1 MNKKILI
8 LGLFLTLIAVFF
20 LFDLQQYLSL
30 DYIKSQQTAF
40 QQYYAENT
48 FLTLLI
54 FFVSYVAITAL
65 SLPGAAI
72 MTILAGALFG
82 LVTGTIMVSFAS
94 TLGATLAFLATRYL
108 FQDTMESRYPD
119 KIKSVNEGI
128 AKEGA
133 FYLFAMRLVPLFPF
147 FLVNIVMGLT
157 KLPVLTFAWVSQVGM
172 LAGTIAYVFAGTQLA
187 KIDSLSGILSP
198 GLIFA
203 FAVLGLFPLIARK
216 VMDKLRANKVYAE
229 FGKPEKF
236 DNNLI
241 VIGAG
246 AGGLVSSYIAAAV
259 KAKVTLIEKHKMGGD
274 CLNTGCVPSK
284 AIIRTA
290 KLLSE
295 AQHSTKYGIEKMEAE
310 VDFKSVM
317 KRVHEVIRKIEPHD
331 SVERYTEL
339 GVNVIQGEAQII
351 DPFRVEVNG
360 EVLTTRNIIVA
371 TGAKPFVPNIPG
383 LDSVDYLTSN
393 TLWNIDELPERFIVL
408 GGGPIGAELTQAFAR
423 LGSKVT
429 LVEREDRILIRE
441 DEDVSA
447 LVLESFN
454 EDKVQV
460 LTQHNAV
467 EVVQRDGQ
475 DVLICEHN
483 AETVELPFDKI
494 LIAIGRT
501 ANVTGFGLE
510 ELGVEINPNGTI
522 TANQF
527 LETNYPNIHV
537 VGDVTGPYQF
547 THTAAHMAWFASVN
561 ALFGFAKRFKVDYR
575 VIPWASFT
583 DPEVSRVGLN
593 EQEAIEQGI
602 PYEVTRYGIDDL
614 DRAIADSADH
624 GFVKVLTPPGKDT
637 ILGVTIVG
645 KDSSSLIAEFVLAM
659 KYKLG
664 LNKILG
670 TMHIYPTM
678 AEANKYVAGEWKRAN
693 APEKLLVWVEKF
705 HTWRRG

>member
-1 MNKKILI
+1 MNKKIIIVALI
-8 LGLFLTLIAVFF
+8 VSIIAAFF
-20 LFDLQQYLSL
+20 LFDLKQYLSL
-30 DYIKSQQTAF
+30 DYIKSQQSAF
-40 QQYYAENT
+40 QAFYADNT

-54 FFVSYVAITAL
+54 FFVTYVVIAAL

-72 MTILAGALFG
+72 MTILAGTLFG

-108 FQDTMESRYPD
+108 LQDTMESRYTE
-119 KIKSVNEGI
+119 KLKSVNAGI
-128 AKEGA
+128 EKEGP
-133 FYLFAMRLVPLFPF
+133 FYLFAMRLVPIFPF
-147 FLVNIVMGLT
+147 FLINIVMGLT
-157 KLPVLTFAWVSQVGM
+157 KIPTLTFALVSQVGM

-203 FAVLGLFPLIARK
+203 FAVLGLFPLAARK
-216 VMDKLRANKVYAE
+216 VMDKLRANKVYANID
-229 FGKPEKF
+229 KPEKF

-295 AQHSTKYGIEKMEAE
+295 AQHAPQYGIEKMDAE

-317 KRVHEVIRKIEPHD
+317 NRVHNVIRKIEPHD

-339 GVNVIQGEAQII
+339 GVNVIQGEAKII
-351 DPFRVEVNG
+351 DPYRVEVNG
-360 EVLTTRNIIVA
+360 EVLTTRNIIIG
-371 TGAKPFVPNIPG
+371 TGARPFVPNIPG
-383 LDSVDYLTSN
+383 LESVDYLTSD
-393 TLWNIDELPERFIVL
+393 TLWDLEELPEKFIVL

-423 LGSKVT
+423 LGSNVT
-429 LVEREDRILIRE
+429 MIEREERILIRE
-441 DEDVSA
+441 DEDVSE

-460 LTQHNAV
+460 LTQHDAV
-467 EVVQRDGQ
+467 EVVQKDGQ
-475 DVLICEHN
+475 DILLCKHN
-483 AETVELPFDKI
+483 DEIVEVPFDKL
-494 LIAIGRT
+494 LIAIGRK
-501 ANVTGFGLE
+501 ANISGFGLE
-510 ELGVEINPNGTI
+510 ELGVEINKNGTI

-575 VIPWASFT
+575 VIPWATFT

-593 EQEAIEQGI
+593 EQEAKEKGIE
-602 PYEVTRYGIDDL
+602 YEVTTYGIDDL

-670 TMHIYPTM
+670 TIHIYPTM
-678 AEANKYVAGEWKRAN
+678 AEANKYVAGDWKRKN

>member
-1 MNKKILI
+1 MNKKIIIVALI
-8 LGLFLTLIAVFF
+8 VSIIAAFF
-20 LFDLQQYLSL
+20 LFDLKQYLSL
-30 DYIKSQQTAF
+30 DYIKSQQSAF
-40 QQYYAENT
+40 QAFYADNT

-54 FFVSYVAITAL
+54 FFVTYVVIAAL

-72 MTILAGALFG
+72 MTILAGTLFG

-108 FQDTMESRYPD
+108 LQDTMESRYTE
-119 KIKSVNEGI
+119 KLKSVNAGI
-128 AKEGA
+128 EKEGP
-133 FYLFAMRLVPLFPF
+133 FYLFAMRLVPIFPF
-147 FLVNIVMGLT
+147 FLINIVMGLT
-157 KLPVLTFAWVSQVGM
+157 KIPTLTFALVSQVGM

-203 FAVLGLFPLIARK
+203 FAVLGLFPLAARK
-216 VMDKLRANKVYAE
+216 VMDKLRANKVYANID
-229 FGKPEKF
+229 KPEKF

-295 AQHSTKYGIEKMEAE
+295 AQHAPQYGIEKMDAE

-317 KRVHEVIRKIEPHD
+317 NRVHNVIRKIEPHD

-339 GVNVIQGEAQII
+339 GVNVIQGEAKII
-351 DPFRVEVNG
+351 DPYRVEVNG
-360 EVLTTRNIIVA
+360 EVLTTRNIIIG
-371 TGAKPFVPNIPG
+371 TGARPFVPNIPG
-383 LDSVDYLTSN
+383 LESVDYLTSD
-393 TLWNIDELPERFIVL
+393 TLWDLEELPERFIVL

-423 LGSKVT
+423 LGSNVT
-429 LVEREDRILIRE
+429 MIEREERILIRE
-441 DEDVSA
+441 DEDVSE

-460 LTQHNAV
+460 LTQHDAV
-467 EVVQRDGQ
+467 EVIQKDGQ
-475 DVLICEHN
+475 DILLCKHN
-483 AETVELPFDKI
+483 DEIVEVPFDKL
-494 LIAIGRT
+494 LIAIGRK
-501 ANVTGFGLE
+501 ANITGFGLE
-510 ELGVEINPNGTI
+510 ELGVEINKNGTI

-575 VIPWASFT
+575 VIPWATFT

-593 EQEAIEQGI
+593 EQEAKEKGIE
-602 PYEVTRYGIDDL
+602 YEVTTYGIDDL

-670 TMHIYPTM
+670 TIHIYPTM
-678 AEANKYVAGEWKRAN
+678 AEANKYVAGDWKRKN

>member
-1 MNKKILI
+1 MNKKLLIAGLI
-8 LGLFLTLIAVFF
+8 LSLFIAFF
-20 LFDLQQYLSL
+20 LFDLQQYFSL
-30 DYIKSQQTAF
+30 AYIKSQQSAF
-40 QQYYAENT
+40 QQFYSENT
-48 FLTLLI
+48 LLTLLI
-54 FFVSYVAITAL
+54 FFVSYVAIAAL

-72 MTILAGALFG
+72 MTILAGTLFG
-82 LVTGTIMVSFAS
+82 LVVGTIMVSFAS

-108 FQDTMESRYPD
+108 LRDTMESRYPE
-119 KIKSVNEGI
+119 KIKAVNEGI
-128 AKEGA
+128 KKEGA
-133 FYLFAMRLVPLFPF
+133 FYLFALRLVPLFPF
-147 FLVNIVMGLT
+147 FLINIVMGLT
-157 KLPVLTFAWVSQVGM
+157 KLPVLTFALVSQVGM
-172 LAGTIAYVFAGTQLA
+172 LLGTIAYVFAGTQLA

-203 FAVLGLFPLIARK
+203 FAVLGLFPLVARK
-216 VMDKLRANKVYAE
+216 IMDKLRANKVYANYD
-229 FGKPEKF
+229 KPKKF

-295 AQHSTKYGIEKMEAE
+295 AQHAPRYGIEKMEAD
-310 VDFKSVM
+310 VNFKSVM
-317 KRVHEVIRKIEPHD
+317 KRVHDVIGKIEPHD
-331 SVERYTEL
+331 SVKRYTDL
-339 GVNVIQGEAQII
+339 GVNVIQGEAKIL

-371 TGAKPFVPNIPG
+371 TGARPFVPPIPG
-383 LDSVDYLTSN
+383 LDSVDYLTSD
-393 TLWNIDELPERFIVL
+393 TLWDIDELPEKFIVL
-408 GGGPIGAELTQAFAR
+408 GGGPIGSELTQAFAR
-423 LGSKVT
+423 LGSQVT
-429 LVEREDRILIRE
+429 LVEREERILSRE
-441 DEDVSA
+441 DSDVSE
-447 LVLESFN
+447 LMLKSFN
-454 EDKVQV
+454 EDKIQV
-460 LTQHNAV
+460 LTQHDAV
-467 EVVQRDGQ
+467 EVIQRDGQ
-475 DVLICEHN
+475 DVLVCKHN
-483 AETVELPFDKI
+483 DKTVELPFDKL
-494 LIAIGRT
+494 LIAIGRK

-510 ELGVEINPNGTI
+510 QLGVETNPNGTI
-522 TANQF
+522 SANDF

-575 VIPWASFT
+575 VIPWATFT

-593 EQEAIEQGI
+593 ETEAKEQGI
-602 PYEVTRYGIDDL
+602 PYEVTRYGFDDL
-614 DRAIADSADH
+614 DRAIADSAEQ
-624 GFVKVLTPPGKDT
+624 GFVKVLTQPGKDT
-637 ILGVTIVG
+637 ILGATIVG
-645 KDSSSLIAEFVLAM
+645 KNSSSLITEFVLAM

-670 TMHIYPTM
+670 TIHIYPTM
-678 AEANKYVAGEWKRAN
+678 SEANKYVAGNWKRKN
-693 APEKLLVWVEKF
+693 APEKLLIWIEKF

>member
-8 LGLFLTLIAVFF
+8 VALFISLIVAFF
-20 LFDLQQYLSL
+20 LFDLQQYFSL
-30 DYIKSQQTAF
+30 DYIKLQQTAF
-40 QQYYAENT
+40 QQYYAEHT
-48 FLTLLI
+48 LLTLLV
-54 FFVSYVAITAL
+54 FFVSYVVITAL

-72 MTILAGALFG
+72 MTILAGTLFG

-108 FQDTMESRYPD
+108 LRDTMESRYPE
-119 KIKSVNEGI
+119 KLKSVNEGI
-128 AKEGA
+128 KKEGA

-157 KLPVLTFAWVSQVGM
+157 KLPVLTFAWVSQIGM
-172 LAGTIAYVFAGTQLA
+172 LSGTIAYVFAGTQLA

-203 FAVLGLFPLIARK
+203 FIILGLFPLAARK
-216 VMDKLRANKVYAE
+216 VMDKLRANKVYAN

-295 AQHSTKYGIEKMEAE
+295 AKHARQYGIEKMEAE

-317 KRVHEVIRKIEPHD
+317 NRVHEVIRKIEPHD
-331 SVERYTEL
+331 SVERYTDL
-339 GVNVIQGEAQII
+339 GVNVIQGEATII
-351 DPFRVEVNG
+351 DPYRVEVNG

-371 TGAKPFVPNIPG
+371 TGAKPFVPEIPG
-383 LDSVDYLTSN
+383 LESVAYLTSD
-393 TLWNIDELPERFIVL
+393 TLWEIEELPEKLIVL
-408 GGGPIGAELTQAFAR
+408 GGGPIGSELCQAFAR
-423 LGSKVT
+423 LGSQVT
-429 LVEREDRILIRE
+429 LVESADRILNRE
-441 DEDVSA
+441 DEEVST
-447 LVLESFN
+447 LVMENFIADN
-454 EDKVQV
+454 VKV
-460 LTQHNAV
+460 LTQHLAV
-467 EVVQRDGQ
+467 EVIQKDGK
-475 DVLICEHN
+475 DLLICIHDN
-483 AETVELPFDKI
+483 ETVEITFDK
-494 LIAIGRT
+494 LLLAIGRK

-510 ELGVEINPNGTI
+510 ELDVEINPNGTI

-547 THTAAHMAWFASVN
+547 THTASHMAWFASVN

-575 VIPWASFT
+575 VIPWATFT

-593 EQEAIEQGI
+593 EQEATEQGI
-602 PYEVTRYGIDDL
+602 PYEVTRYGLDDL
-614 DRAIADSADH
+614 DRAIADSSDQ
-624 GFVKVLTPPGKDT
+624 GFVKVLTQPGKDT
-637 ILGVTIVG
+637 ILGATIVG

-670 TMHIYPTM
+670 TIHIYPTM
-678 AEANKYVAGEWKRAN
+678 SEANKYVAGEWKRKN

-705 HTWRRG
+705 HTWRRS

>member
-8 LGLFLTLIAVFF
+8 FGLFLTLIAAFF

-54 FFVSYVAITAL
+54 FFVSYVAIAAL

-72 MTILAGALFG
+72 MTILAGTLFG

-128 AKEGA
+128 EKEGA

-157 KLPVLTFAWVSQVGM
+157 KLPVLTFALVSQVGM
-172 LAGTIAYVFAGTQLA
+172 LAGTIAFVFAGTQLA

-216 VMDKLRANKVYAE
+216 VMDKLRANKVYAD

-360 EVLTTRNIIVA
+360 EVLTTRSIIVA
-371 TGAKPFVPNIPG
+371 TGARPFVPPIPG

-393 TLWNIDELPERFIVL
+393 TLWDIDELPERFIVL

-423 LGSKVT
+423 LGSQVT

-447 LVLESFN
+447 LVLESLN
-454 EDKVQV
+454 EDNVQV

-475 DVLICEHN
+475 DILICKHN
-483 AETVELPFDKI
+483 DETVEVPFDKI
-494 LIAIGRT
+494 LIAIGRK

-510 ELGVEINPNGTI
+510 ELGVEINRNGTI

-575 VIPWASFT
+575 VIPWATFT

-593 EQEAIEQGI
+593 EQEAKEQGI

>member
-1 MNKKILI
+1 MNKKFLI
-8 LGLFLTLIAVFF
+8 LGLILSLIVGFF
-20 LFDLQQYLSL
+20 LFDLQQFFSL
-30 DYIKSQQTAF
+30 EYIKSQQSAF
-40 QQYYAENT
+40 QQFYAENT
-48 FLTLLI
+48 LLTLLI
-54 FFVSYVAITAL
+54 FFVCYVAIAAL

-72 MTILAGALFG
+72 MTILAGTLFG
-82 LVTGTIMVSFAS
+82 LVVGTIMVSLAS

-108 FQDTMESRYPD
+108 LRDTMESRYPD
-119 KIKSVNEGI
+119 KIKIVNEGI
-128 AKEGA
+128 KKEGA
-133 FYLFAMRLVPLFPF
+133 FYLFALRLVPLFPF
-147 FLVNIVMGLT
+147 FLINIVMGLT
-157 KLPVLTFAWVSQVGM
+157 KLPVLTFALVSQIGM
-172 LAGTIAYVFAGTQLA
+172 LLGTIAYVFAGTQLA
-187 KIDSLSGILSP
+187 SIDSLSGILSP
-198 GLIFA
+198 GIIFA
-203 FAVLGLFPLIARK
+203 FAVLGLFPLVARK
-216 VMDKLRANKVYAE
+216 IMDTLRANKVYAKYD
-229 FGKPEKF
+229 KPKKF

-295 AQHSTKYGIEKMEAE
+295 AQHAPQYGIDKMEAE

-331 SVERYTEL
+331 SVERYTGL
-339 GVNVIQGEAQII
+339 GVNVIQGEAKIL

-360 EVLTTRNIIVA
+360 EVLTTRNIIVS
-371 TGAKPFVPNIPG
+371 TGARPFVPPIPG
-383 LDSVDYLTSN
+383 LDKVNYLTSD
-393 TLWNIDELPERFIVL
+393 TLWELDELPKKFIVL
-408 GGGPIGAELTQAFAR
+408 GGGPIGSELTQAFAR
-423 LGSKVT
+423 LGSQVT
-429 LVEREDRILIRE
+429 LVEREERILIRE
-441 DEDVSA
+441 DSDVSE
-447 LVLESFN
+447 LVLENFN

-460 LTQHNAV
+460 LTQHDAV
-467 EVVQRDGQ
+467 EVIQRDGQ
-475 DVLICEHN
+475 DILVCKHN
-483 AETVELPFDKI
+483 DKKVELPFDKL
-494 LIAIGRT
+494 LIAIGRK

-510 ELGVEINPNGTI
+510 QLGVETNPNGTI
-522 TANQF
+522 TANDF

-561 ALFGFAKRFKVDYR
+561 ALFGFAKRFRVDYR
-575 VIPWASFT
+575 VIPWATFT

-593 EQEAIEQGI
+593 ETEAKEQGI
-602 PYEVTRYGIDDL
+602 PYEVTSYGLDDL
-614 DRAIADSADH
+614 DRAIADSAEQ
-624 GFVKVLTPPGKDT
+624 GFVKVLTQPGKDT
-637 ILGVTIVG
+637 ILGATIVG

-670 TMHIYPTM
+670 TIHIYPTM
-678 AEANKYVAGEWKRAN
+678 SEANKYVAGNWKRKN